1 MLDLRALSGLYDDT
15 QSSLS
20 RRLGALAR
28 EASGISRSLEH
39 IGSGARHDIS
49 HFAHDAADV
58 ALQQGAV
65 AARALGK
72 QAWRAGKAVRK
83 DPVPT
88 VVALAGL
95 ACLVSLV
102 MSSGSGK
109 YSSRRR

>member
-15 QSSLS
+15 QSTLS
-20 RRLGALAR
+20 RRLGELAR
-28 EASGISRSLEH
+28 DAGHLSRSLEKY
-39 IGSGARHDIS
+39 GDGARHDIS
-49 HFAHDAADV
+49 RFAHDAADV
-58 ALQQGAV
+58 ALEQGAV

-102 MSSGSGK
+102 MSSGNSRASG
-109 YSSRRR
+109 RRH

>member
-1 MLDLRALSGLYDDT
+1 MLDLRALTGLYDDT

-28 EASGISRSLEH
+28 EASGISRSLERF
-39 IGSGARHDIS
+39 GDGARHDVS
-49 HFAHDAADV
+49 HFAHDAADL
-58 ALQQGAV
+58 ALHQGSA

-88 VVALAGL
+88 VVAVAGL
-95 ACLVSLV
+95 ACLLSLV
-102 MSSGSGK
+102 MSSGS
-109 YSSRRR
+109 SRR